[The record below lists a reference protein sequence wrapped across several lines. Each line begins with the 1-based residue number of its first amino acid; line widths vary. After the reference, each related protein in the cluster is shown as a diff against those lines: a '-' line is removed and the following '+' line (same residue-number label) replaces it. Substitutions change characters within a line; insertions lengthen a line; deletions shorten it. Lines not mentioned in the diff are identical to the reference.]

1 MAEPLRLYG
10 MKALVTSAAG
20 GIGEAVART
29 LVKHGAEVL
38 AVDGPSSGVEQHFGS
53 VRGIHGVATEFGDPD
68 RIPALVEEAAEKL
81 GALDNNLI
89 LNWRKGAAPAVGERI
104 LVHGRLLDE
113 MSRPI
118 PNALIEIWQAN
129 AGGRYRHKKDTYF
142 APLDPN
148 FGGCGRTITD
158 ENGYYEFLTVRPG
171 AYPWPNRAND
181 WRPMHIHFSI
191 FGHSFGQRL
200 ISQMY
205 FEGDPLI
212 NHCPIAATIKDRSQL
227 DRLVAP
233 LDFSK
238 SRPLDFLAYK
248 FDIVLR
254 GRRQTMFENK
264 LEGM

>member
-1 MAEPLRLYG
+1 MTDSGPLIPRNR
-10 MKALVTSAAG
+10 SAHPVSYDPEYKTTMTRSPNLPLLSMESTCSEETG
-20 GIGEAVART
+20 PRFG
-29 LVKHGAEVL
+29 HGL
-38 AVDGPSSGVEQHFGS
+38 L
-53 VRGIHGVATEFGDPD
+53 GD
-68 RIPALVEEAAEKL
+68 
-81 GALDNNLI
+81 LDNNLI
-89 LNWRKGAAPAVGERI
+89 LNWTKGKAAAVGERI
-104 LVHGRLLDE
+104 LMHGRVLDE
-113 MSRPI
+113 MGRAV
-118 PNALIEIWQAN
+118 PNTLVEIWQAN
-129 AGGRYRHKKDTYF
+129 AGGRYRHIKDTYF

-158 ENGYYEFLTVRPG
+158 ENGYYEFLTIRPG

-181 WRPMHIHFSI
+181 WRPMHIHLSV

-212 NHCPIAATIKDRSQL
+212 DHCPIAATIKSRSQL

-238 SRPLDFLAYK
+238 SRPHDFLAYK

-264 LEGM
+264 MEGM

>member
-1 MAEPLRLYG
+1 MTDQGVLIPRNREIHP
-10 MKALVTSAAG
+10 
-20 GIGEAVART
+20 VAY
-29 LVKHGAEVL
+29 
-38 AVDGPSSGVEQHFGS
+38 
-53 VRGIHGVATEFGDPD
+53 DPD
-68 RIPALVEEAAEKL
+68 YKTSVTRSPNLPLLSMESTLTEETGPLFGHNLL

-89 LNWRKGAAPAVGERI
+89 LNYTQGKAPAVGERI
-104 LVHGRLLDE
+104 LVHGRVQDE
-113 MSRPI
+113 NSRPQ
-118 PNALIEIWQAN
+118 AGVLVEAWQAN

-158 ENGYYEFLTVRPG
+158 ANGYYEFLTVRPG
-171 AYPWPNRAND
+171 AYPWPNRVND
-181 WRPMHIHFSI
+181 WRPMHIHLSI
-191 FGHSFGQRL
+191 FGTGFGQRL

-212 NHCPIAATIKDRSQL
+212 ARCPIVATVKDRSQI

-233 LDFSK
+233 LDMSK
-238 SRPLDFLAYK
+238 ARPMDFLAYK

-264 LEGM
+264 MEGM

>member
-1 MAEPLRLYG
+1 MQDAGPLIPRNR
-10 MKALVTSAAG
+10 A
-20 GIGEAVART
+20 
-29 LVKHGAEVL
+29 
-38 AVDGPSSGVEQHFGS
+38 
-53 VRGIHGVATEFGDPD
+53 IHPVPYDPD
-68 RIPALVEEAAEKL
+68 YKTTITRSPRLPLLSMESTPSEETGPRFGHSML
-81 GALDNNLI
+81 GPLDNNLI
-89 LNWRKGAAPAVGERI
+89 ANFTGGESLAVGERI
-104 LVHGRLLDE
+104 LMHGRVLDE
-113 MSRPI
+113 NARPV
-118 PNALIEIWQAN
+118 PNTLVEIWQAN
-129 AGGRYRHKKDTYF
+129 AGGRYRHVKDTYF

-158 ENGYYEFLTVRPG
+158 ENGYYEFLTIRPG

-181 WRPMHIHFSI
+181 WRPMHIHYSI

-200 ISQMY
+200 ITQSY

-212 NHCPIAATIKDRSQL
+212 DLCPIAATIKDRSQL

-238 SRPLDFLAYK
+238 SRPHDFLAYK

-264 LEGM
+264 PEGM

>member
-1 MAEPLRLYG
+1 MTDPGPLIPRNR
-10 MKALVTSAAG
+10 AAHP
-20 GIGEAVART
+20 VAY
-29 LVKHGAEVL
+29 
-38 AVDGPSSGVEQHFGS
+38 
-53 VRGIHGVATEFGDPD
+53 DPD
-68 RIPALVEEAAEKL
+68 YKTSVTRSPNLPLLSMESTRSEETGPRFGHGLL

-89 LNWRKGAAPAVGERI
+89 LNWTQGAAPAIGERI
-104 LVHGRLLDE
+104 LMHGRVLDE
-113 MSRPI
+113 LGRPV
-118 PNALIEIWQAN
+118 PQTLVEIWQAN
-129 AGGRYRHKKDTYF
+129 AGGRYRHVKDGYL
-142 APLDPN
+142 APLDPG

-158 ENGYYEFLTVRPG
+158 ENGFYQFLTIRPG

-181 WRPMHIHFSI
+181 WRPMHIHLSV

-200 ISQMY
+200 ITQMY

-212 NHCPIAATIKDRSQL
+212 DRCPIAATIKSRSQL

-233 LDFSK
+233 LDMSHA
-238 SRPLDFLAYK
+238 RPLDFLAYK